1 MTDLVRL
8 PVAQRIVVVTHIGDE
23 SDGDSLAGQN
33 VNAFPAGVL
42 FYVAQSNR
50 FYALRKNLPSA
61 VGEQN
66 GLNVVDGVGSSATAG
81 RFIAVQQFATGVLS
95 AGSAVMTG
103 FDLSAGGH
111 FLVGYV
117 TPGGTQGFLRAAKT
131 ADNVVTVTSSS
142 GSDTST
148 VTVLYLED
156 PTAV

>member
-1 MTDLVRL
+1 MPDLALLDIHKRYT
-8 PVAQRIVVVTHIGDE
+8 VVTRIGDGT
-23 SDGDSLAGQN
+23 DGDSLSGQN
-33 VNAFPAGVL
+33 VNNFPAGAL
-42 FYVAQSNR
+42 FYVAESNR
-50 FYALRKNLPSA
+50 LYALRKGIPDA

-66 GLNVVDGVGSSATAG
+66 GLNVVDGIGSSAAAG
-81 RFIAVQQFATGVLS
+81 RFVAVQQFATGVLS
-95 AGSAVMTG
+95 AGSAIMTG